1 MIRYGE
7 RQTAQQIVASLRGS
21 ISKAE
26 KLAEFFTGR
35 FEQTSSIKPK
45 PGFLFGMAFLKGPC
59 YAAQLVKAFADG
71 ADRRVGVWIPSPGRE
86 L

>member
-1 MIRYGE
+1 M
-7 RQTAQQIVASLRGS
+7 ASGKQL
-21 ISKAE
+21 SKLWLPYEDQSA
-26 KLAEFFTGR
+26 KQKSWPSFFTGK